1 MSTVAATAPNG
12 SIDGGRP
19 APCPA
24 AAYLRPFHEMAAM
37 IGLMKSLPDCADDV
51 ADWRPRSAAGGAS
64 ARRDEMLRLFDGFDP
79 LMRRAFEAVA
89 AGLDELASA
98 AVALCV
104 SAARPLAP
112 HELEACARIG
122 GAMRRLLERA
132 TALVESVR
140 SRRGALTPA
149 SAGLPAPPG
158 RCGGRIRELTFF
170 RQQELTFL

>member
-1 MSTVAATAPNG
+1 MSRVAASAR
-12 SIDGGRP
+12 DGLSGGGRSSRRP

-24 AAYLRPFHEMAAM
+24 VAYLKPFHEMAAM

-51 ADWRPRSAAGGAS
+51 ADWRPRSQAGAA
-64 ARRDEMLRLFDGFDP
+64 ARRDEMLCLFDGFDP

-112 HELEACARIG
+112 DELEACARIG

-140 SRRGALTPA
+140 ARRGAL
-149 SAGLPAPPG
+149 APPLVARRSG
-158 RCGGRIRELTFF
+158 QARELTFF